1 MNAQQKQKLIQWQSG
16 EVYRLP
22 DASKIRLDD
31 LIKTSRNKYN
41 LVNEYAI
48 PLLMDSIHPALYYYY
63 CIDWS
68 KFPSSRVPQ
77 GFRDNIAFGRHVN
90 EAWLAICNRYGYFR
104 DGLLENY
111 QTIDQ
116 LRDNISLLLH
126 TEAPG
131 KLYYSDGFDRMEE
144 QLSIMRDNDIEH
156 EAAIEAERLAKEEA
170 DRLQREEEAKRKQ
183 EEADKKK
190 KKKQA
195 EHEAEAQANREF
207 HDKDGSPWTKDSTTT
222 PSISEAFNADSSDS
236 SNANVTD
243 GAHIVNAPLKHTVHA
258 GPGSSIDRQMQLL
271 QDDFYEFY
279 RLTKSDLATVHLDLH
294 YSGKKKLYSIQ
305 VHVYCTDHNNNM
317 SFTSGR
323 QLSIAD
329 CLITLETKLH
339 FLVSKYEA
347 EVRQQHEAEERQKKK
362 DAMQQKIDEAMEKM
376 RKFQEQQMAEIKKM
390 QEQLNNL

>member
-1 MNAQQKQKLIQWQSG
+1 MNAQQKQKLIQWQGS

-31 LIKTSRNKYN
+31 LIKNSRNKYN

-77 GFRDNIAFGRHVN
+77 GYRDGMAFGQHVN
-90 EAWLAICNRYGYFR
+90 EEWLKICNRYGYFR

-116 LRDNISLLLH
+116 LRDNIAHLLH

-131 KLYYSDGFDRMEE
+131 KLYYPDGFDRMEE

-156 EAAIEAERLAKEEA
+156 EAAIEAERKAKEEVE
-170 DRLQREEEAKRKQ
+170 RRQREEEAKRKQ

-190 KKKQA
+190 KKKQTD
-195 EHEAEAQANREF
+195 HEAEVQSNREF
-207 HDKDGSPWTKDSTTT
+207 HDKEGSPWTQDTTAT
-222 PSISEAFNADSSDS
+222 DAAAVNPTEQG
-236 SNANVTD
+236 ANIDYSV
-243 GAHIVNAPLKHTVHA
+243 AAIPLKHTAHA
-258 GPGSSIDRQMQLL
+258 GPGSTIERQIELL
-271 QDDFYEFY
+271 QADYYEFY
-279 RLTKSDLATVHLDLH
+279 KLTVPDFTTVHFDIH
-294 YSGKKKLYSIQ
+294 YSGKKKAFTLKIHAFATEQS
-305 VHVYCTDHNNNM
+305 HNRTW
-317 SFTSGR
+317 SSGL
-323 QLSIAD
+323 QPSLAD
-329 CLITLETKLH
+329 CFILAEEHLLQ
-339 FLVSKYEA
+339 LVSSRQAEERKKKEA
-347 EVRQQHEAEERQKKK
+347 AERQKKK
-362 DAMQQKIDEAMEKM
+362 DTIQQKIDEAMEQM

-390 QEQLNNL
+390 QEQLNSI